1 MFDFGRTS
9 SQKHIVGWGEN
20 PIGGIRRDP
29 VAKMSMSDNVT
40 CVKPATKCKLKKEIR
55 QGIFVHY
62 CHVHSIGQD

>member
-20 PIGGIRRDP
+20 LIGGIRRDP

-40 CVKPATKCKLKKEIR
+40 CVKPATKCKLKKGIR